1 MAWKLTGFIFAFGL
15 LLTYVAF
22 LSFGRVSTRLA
33 LRVSSG
39 MAASAFRES
48 FGEGDRDCL
57 SSIEGASEAKL
68 FDFERGLPFL
78 SSPDAFRSLRV
89 YGRESNGR
97 WFRFS
102 WADGERAAR
111 GLATADEEEALES
124 IRSRRVIAVSGFDP
138 LSVRALPAY
147 LALPTGPDGTEWAIG
162 ADVDAAGIKDY
173 ILDNGRETL
182 SFAVLLVVLSLA
194 LSHAFA
200 RRFTK
205 PIVSLAGAARAYGD
219 GAGPAAFD
227 MRRRDE
233 IGELA
238 GTLSAMAGELERR
251 KAETESRLATM
262 EAMNRI
268 DKAVLTTSSRSELL
282 SSVAAIIDGI
292 LGADVAAIAL
302 REPERGGWS
311 IGALSLASGG
321 VAPTDIGFS
330 PFVPDATLGAA
341 GLERFTG
348 YSEFP
353 LRNAGPVLASVASDL
368 IDSTTGVIV
377 SVPLRVDGVLLG
389 ALIVASGEVEGLS
402 DDERRTVTMLAD
414 QAAVAL
420 RSILERESREDNF
433 IGIIRSLT
441 RAIDA
446 KSKWTSGHSERVSD
460 GAVALASALGL
471 QAADVASLRIAA
483 NLHDVGKIGVA
494 EAILDKPG
502 RLTPEEFEQIRS
514 HPAVGAAMLE
524 GIRSFKEIVPAVL
537 RHHERW
543 NGTGYPDGLAGED
556 IPLAARIIAV
566 ADVWDAIRDDRPYR
580 AGMPLDEA
588 IRFMRDGAGTMFDP
602 RIVDVFLEDKAEP

>member
-1 MAWKLTGFIFAFGL
+1 M
-15 LLTYVAF
+15 
-22 LSFGRVSTRLA
+22 
-33 LRVSSG
+33 
-39 MAASAFRES
+39 
-48 FGEGDRDCL
+48 
-57 SSIEGASEAKL
+57 
-68 FDFERGLPFL
+68 
-78 SSPDAFRSLRV
+78 
-89 YGRESNGR
+89 
-97 WFRFS
+97 
-102 WADGERAAR
+102 
-111 GLATADEEEALES
+111 
-124 IRSRRVIAVSGFDP
+124 
-138 LSVRALPAY
+138 
-147 LALPTGPDGTEWAIG
+147 
-162 ADVDAAGIKDY
+162 
-173 ILDNGRETL
+173 
-182 SFAVLLVVLSLA
+182 
-194 LSHAFA
+194 
-200 RRFTK
+200 
-205 PIVSLAGAARAYGD
+205 
-219 GAGPAAFD
+219 
-227 MRRRDE
+227 
-233 IGELA
+233 
-238 GTLSAMAGELERR
+238 
-251 KAETESRLATM
+251 
-262 EAMNRI
+262 
-268 DKAVLTTSSRSELL
+268 
-282 SSVAAIIDGI
+282 
-292 LGADVAAIAL
+292 
-302 REPERGGWS
+302 
-311 IGALSLASGG
+311 
-321 VAPTDIGFS
+321 DIGFS
-330 PFVPDATLGAA
+330 PFVPDAVIGEA

-348 YSEFP
+348 YSELP

-368 IDSTTGVIV
+368 IDATTGVIV
-377 SVPLRVDGVLLG
+377 SVPLRVDGRLLG

-471 QAADVASLRIAA
+471 PAADVASLRIAA

-502 RLTPEEFEQIRS
+502 RLTPEEFERVRS